1 MKKTFLILSCS
12 LLLSC
17 ETEKPKIEK
26 GDIVSTCIIDS
37 VWYSPP
43 PSTIEFEGTFYYRT
57 TCGNVLT
64 TKARQSYLK
73 GDTITFVKKVKK

>member
-1 MKKTFLILSCS
+1 MKKTFLILTS
-12 LLLSC
+12 LFLLSC
-17 ETEKPKIEK
+17 ETKETKIEK
-26 GDIVSTCIIDS
+26 GDIVSICIVDS
-37 VWYSPP
+37 VWYEQP

-64 TKARQSYLK
+64 TKTRQSYLK